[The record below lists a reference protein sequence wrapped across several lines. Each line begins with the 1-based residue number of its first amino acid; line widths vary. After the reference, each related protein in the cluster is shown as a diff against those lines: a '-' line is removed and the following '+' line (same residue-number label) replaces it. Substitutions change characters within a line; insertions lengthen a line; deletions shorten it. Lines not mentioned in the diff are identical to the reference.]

1 MSHRRSPFSSFLRST
16 LASAW
21 LLPFAGLLAS
31 ACATAPAVPNRS
43 AELER
48 NMVELRASNA
58 GYLRQIDEL
67 QNRIFILEN
76 KIENTLR
83 VAEDNRRAGPISR
96 TLVEE
101 DARPDT
107 DRAPARP
114 VARPVAQAANVVQD
128 PNGAEVEYAGE
139 AAQPTRRGGARPSL
153 RLSGN
158 GRAVITSVAVNE
170 PAREPSRESTRQ
182 STRDSARMT
191 PKEAHAAVSLYRQ
204 GLEEFRSGHDAAAI
218 ATFRKFLKNYPQHH
232 YGDNAQFALGECY
245 YDLRQY
251 RAAVR
256 ELRLVG
262 ERYPHGNKV
271 PDAMLK
277 LGEAQLALGD
287 ASEARGVLEA
297 LVRMYPRHAAS
308 QLAVERLDKA
318 GDKVSSHVTLGM
330 NGR

>member
-1 MSHRRSPFSSFLRST
+1 MSQRRFTPFLSHLRST

-21 LLPFAGLLAS
+21 LLPFAGLLTAS
-31 ACATAPAVPNRS
+31 CATAPAVPSRS
-43 AELER
+43 AELEG
-48 NMVELRASNA
+48 NMVELRAQNA

-76 KIENTLR
+76 KIENSLHI
-83 VAEDNRRAGPISR
+83 AEESRRTGPISR
-96 TLVEE
+96 TLGE
-101 DARPDT
+101 DD
-107 DRAPARP
+107 APA
-114 VARPVAQAANVVQD
+114 ARPVAQAANVVQD
-128 PNGAEVEYAGE
+128 PNVPDVEYVGE
-139 AAQPTRRGGARPSL
+139 AAQPPRRGGARPML

-158 GRAVITSVAVNE
+158 GRAVIGNVAVNVPE
-170 PAREPSRESTRQ
+170 RERTRESV
-182 STRDSARMT
+182 RMT
-191 PKEAHAAVSLYRQ
+191 VKEAHAAVSLYRQ

-218 ATFRKFLKNYPQHH
+218 ATFRKFLKAYPQHH

>member
-1 MSHRRSPFSSFLRST
+1 MSQRRFTPFLSHLRST

-21 LLPFAGLLAS
+21 LLPFAALLTS
-31 ACATAPAVPNRS
+31 ACATAPAQPSRS

-48 NMVELRASNA
+48 NMVELRAQNN

-76 KIENTLR
+76 KIENSLR
-83 VAEDNRRAGPISR
+83 VAEENRRTGPISR

-101 DARPDT
+101 DAP
-107 DRAPARP
+107 AP
-114 VARPVAQAANVVQD
+114 RPVAQAPNAVQD
-128 PNGAEVEYAGE
+128 PNVPEVEYAGE
-139 AAQPTRRGGARPSL
+139 AAQTPRRGGARPML

-158 GRAVITSVAVNE
+158 NRPVITNVAVNE
-170 PAREPSRESTRQ
+170 PARA
-182 STRDSARMT
+182 SARGPARMS

-204 GLEEFRSGHDAAAI
+204 GLEELRSGHDAAAI
-218 ATFRKFLKNYPQHH
+218 ATFRKFLNNYPQHH

-245 YDLRQY
+245 YDLKQY

-277 LGEAQLALGD
+277 LGEAQLAIGD
-287 ASEARGVLEA
+287 TREARGVLEA

-308 QLAVERLDKA
+308 QLAAERLDKA
-318 GDKVSSHVTLGM
+318 GDKVSSQVTLGM
-330 NGR
+330 NGQ